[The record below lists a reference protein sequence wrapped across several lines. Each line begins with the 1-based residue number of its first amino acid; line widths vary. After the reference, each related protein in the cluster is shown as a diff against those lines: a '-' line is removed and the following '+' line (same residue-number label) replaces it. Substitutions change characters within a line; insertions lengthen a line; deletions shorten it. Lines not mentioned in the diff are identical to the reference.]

1 MTEHYIQTHQGRDH
15 VSSDDARAMWAC
27 LLGTGRTI
35 AAGWGEE
42 MALTV
47 PSNGTLHVGTGFALI
62 DGGWYRISGSGV
74 DLEIPSGSIGMN
86 RRDKVFGGFVRGAD
100 DVEELK
106 LRYVVGNPTT
116 GTPVAPAN
124 EHPGNI
130 LDGDATVWVP
140 LCEVPLSALT
150 VGKPVMLLGKR
161 ALSPPAQQCAECA
174 DIQRQMAEALS
185 RQEMATAAAWEVVR
199 AVPAALEEMRQDIA
213 GMREWLEIEQAK
225 NRRDIEQ
232 LAAMLANNIA
242 SYVMI
247 GDTLA
252 APMSWIA
259 YDEERQS
266 AQLKYTS
273 FDEEAGALRFDVPLS
288 IDGRVTEIE
297 GRSDAVAANI
307 DYLLMLSGEE

>member
-27 LLGTGRTI
+27 LLGTGRAI

-47 PSNGTLHVGTGFALI
+47 PSMGTLHVGTGFALI
-62 DGGWYRISGSGV
+62 DGGWYRISGAGV

-86 RRDKVFGGFVRGAD
+86 RRDKVFGVFARGAD

-124 EHPGNI
+124 EHPGNV

-140 LCEVPLSALT
+140 FCEVPLSGLT

-161 ALSPPAQQCAECA
+161 VLSPPAQQCAECA
-174 DIQRQMAEALS
+174 DMQRTMAEALA
-185 RQEMATAAAWEVVR
+185 RQEAATAAAWEVVR
-199 AVPAALEEMRQDIA
+199 AVPADLQQMRDDIA
-213 GMREWLEIEQAK
+213 GMRDWLEQKQAQ
-225 NRRDIEQ
+225 NEAQIRQ

-242 SYVMI
+242 AYVMV

-252 APMSWIA
+252 APSAWVS
-259 YDEERQS
+259 YDEE
-266 AQLKYTS
+266 AETLELAYTS
-273 FDEEAGALRFDVPLS
+273 RDEETGGLRIDAPLS
-288 IDGRVTEIE
+288 VDSRI
-297 GRSDAVAANI
+297 DAVAAEV
-307 DYLLMLSGEE
+307 DYALMLMGEE